1 MSTLL
6 PPPSPYW
13 LPPLK
18 MRLLPWLELNRSFA
32 AALAELE
39 EKYPQR
45 RVFTLEDRQH
55 QLLKR
60 RPR

>member
-6 PPPSPYW
+6 PPPSAYW
-13 LPPLK
+13 LPPMK
-18 MRLLPWLELNRSFA
+18 MRLKPWLELSQSFA
-32 AALAELE
+32 EALAELE
-39 EKYPQR
+39 EKYPPR
-45 RVFTLEDRQH
+45 RVFTIEDRQH